1 MTNEEFQNLVLAE
14 LKALKEDISN
24 LKEGQQYFKEDLSN
38 LKGDTSGLKEQLDE
52 NTQIIKAIRH
62 NQELTNAKL
71 EGLELTT
78 AKAESIEELRKDV
91 NCMQDDLTF
100 LIKKTADNSADIRK
114 LKAVK

>member
-1 MTNEEFQNLVLAE
+1 MTNEEFQNLVLSE
-14 LKALKEDISN
+14 LKALKEDVS
-24 LKEGQQYFKEDLSN
+24 S
-38 LKGDTSGLKEQLDE
+38 LKEQTDE

-78 AKAESIEELRKDV
+78 AKAESVEELQKDM
-91 NCMQDDLTF
+91 NSMQDDLSF
-100 LIKKTADNSADIRK
+100 LIRRTVTNSDDIRK

>member
-1 MTNEEFQNLVLAE
+1 MTNEEKILETLIAMQKDIAGI
-14 LKALKEDISN
+14 KEGISN
-24 LKEGQQYFKEDLSN
+24 LKEGQHC
-38 LKGDTSGLKEQLDE
+38 LKEQLDE

-78 AKAESIEELRKDV
+78 AKAESVEELRKDI
-91 NCMQDDLTF
+91 NSMQDDLSF
-100 LIKKTADNSADIRK
+100 LIKRTVTNSDDIRK

>member
-14 LKALKEDISN
+14 FKALKEDIS
-24 LKEGQQYFKEDLSN
+24 S
-38 LKGDTSGLKEQLDE
+38 LKEQTNE

-78 AKAESIEELRKDV
+78 AKAESVEELQKDI
-91 NCMQDDLTF
+91 NSMQDDLSF
-100 LIKKTADNSADIRK
+100 LIRRTVTNSDDIRK